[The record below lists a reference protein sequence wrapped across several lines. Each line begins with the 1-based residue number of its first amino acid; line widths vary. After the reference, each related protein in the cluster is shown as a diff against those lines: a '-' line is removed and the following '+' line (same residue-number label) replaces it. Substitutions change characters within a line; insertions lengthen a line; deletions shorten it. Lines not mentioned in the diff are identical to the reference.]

1 MLFRTGLALMEIH
14 GIHQLLWNLSLFP
27 FGSVP
32 VACGLTNLTWD
43 WVVSVGVL
51 MQKRD
56 TGDAVTMLQSMG
68 EATFDSSQLVLA
80 ACLGFHDVHED
91 RLEQLRNHHRPSV
104 LSALHERSLELH
116 LWRSKNGVATKAGSL
131 VEQVVG
137 GSLPF
142 TNPVISLQ
150 AKLGHFEPASES
162 NSDVSLLGLGLN
174 DDEESGRVDLQEQV
188 VWLKTELCSALEDR
202 KAAIV
207 RAEELE
213 VALMEMVK
221 EDNRHLLSAQVER
234 LEAEV
239 GTLQKALSDK
249 EEQEQ
254 VMVQVLVRM
263 EQEQRVADDARR
275 FAEQDAAAQH
285 HITEE
290 AKVLFCRMI
299 VF

>member
-1 MLFRTGLALMEIH
+1 L
-14 GIHQLLWNLSLFP
+14 
-27 FGSVP
+27 
-32 VACGLTNLTWD
+32 
-43 WVVSVGVL
+43 
-51 MQKRD
+51 
-56 TGDAVTMLQSMG
+56 
-68 EATFDSSQLVLA
+68 
-80 ACLGFHDVHED
+80 
-91 RLEQLRNHHRPSV
+91 
-104 LSALHERSLELH
+104 
-116 LWRSKNGVATKAGSL
+116 
-131 VEQVVG
+131 
-137 GSLPF
+137 
-142 TNPVISLQ
+142 
-150 AKLGHFEPASES
+150 
-162 NSDVSLLGLGLN
+162 
-174 DDEESGRVDLQEQV
+174 QV

-275 FAEQDAAAQH
+275 FAEQDASLQRSIAD
-285 HITEE
+285 E
-290 AKVLFCRMI
+290 AKVVLLTLVDSSVKHLSPCALDFEPREN
-299 VF
+299 